1 MVVCRMQSGKM
12 QRGYIRQERPYVTF
26 GILRLGDAVQR
37 WLRHPEPSSWSYKS
51 TTKEKFLY
59 DSCGSSRLRPLQAK
73 IQVKPITKIKNTISI
88 PSARVLDSRP
98 PTLLCGRANNACTN
112 LLGYFVRYV
121 RTRGM
126 DEIAESVRLS
136 TFTLP
141 FAAHTRHAL
150 LLATNSCTR
159 EEFAK
164 RGERSL

>member
-1 MVVCRMQSGKM
+1 M
-12 QRGYIRQERPYVTF
+12 
-26 GILRLGDAVQR
+26 
-37 WLRHPEPSSWSYKS
+37 
-51 TTKEKFLY
+51 
-59 DSCGSSRLRPLQAK
+59 
-73 IQVKPITKIKNTISI
+73 KNTISV
-88 PSARVLDSRP
+88 PSAQVLPHARH
-98 PTLLCGRANNACTN
+98 TYICGRADNACTN